1 MYWKLG
7 AQSLGGGEELGYD
20 QETYSSALDSVI
32 VGYFTTVQRQWR
44 PSNHGPQIL
53 EPCGKINLPLL

>member
-32 VGYFTTVQRQWR
+32 VGYFTT
-44 PSNHGPQIL
+44 GPETVEAKQSWS
-53 EPCGKINLPLL
+53 PNSRTVWQD